1 MPATADDLVERILSA
16 AAELSDERIEQL
28 VAEARREA
36 EAEVKGLLKSSI
48 KAALLQRAL
57 SRLSGTELPQSDPP
71 PQAAA
76 PPAPASP
83 APEVRAREARAP
95 EARKNRFTE
104 QPPAEKGFA
113 CYVYCLTLGD
123 RLTFSEPVHGVDG
136 GGELNLVRFQD
147 LQAVTSR
154 VPLAEFGQA
163 ALAEHAKDPQWL
175 EQKVR
180 AHDQLLKAALAGG
193 PVVPFRFCT
202 LLRSEEDVRQVLE
215 RHHERIREALTRL
228 TGKKEWGVKVLL
240 RETVEPPRNDVP
252 SGRWYLERKQNA
264 ARKEAENRQQ
274 ADERARKCHEQL
286 ASAAEAS
293 AMLPTSTRSGERAVL
308 NTAYLVSDA
317 GERKFHALIAAMDE
331 RLEAD
336 GLTLE
341 VTGPWPPYNFVNL
354 DLSLPT
360 SP

>member
-1 MPATADDLVERILSA
+1 MGSTADELVERILSA
-16 AAELSDERIEQL
+16 AAELSDERIERL
-28 VAEARREA
+28 VADARQEA

-57 SRLSGTELPQSDPP
+57 SKLGAADLPQEE
-71 PQAAA
+71 PQPAMLAA
-76 PPAPASP
+76 P
-83 APEVRAREARAP
+83 APEAQSS
-95 EARKNRFTE
+95 RFADQSPSET
-104 QPPAEKGFA
+104 GTG
-113 CYVYCLTLGD
+113 CYVYCIAPGE
-123 RLTFSEPVHGVDG
+123 RLTFSEPVHGVDDG
-136 GGELNLVRFQD
+136 AELNLVRFQD

-154 VPLAEFGQA
+154 VALAEFGQA
-163 ALAEHAKDPQWL
+163 ALAQRAKDTQWL

-180 AHDQLLKAALAGG
+180 AHDQLLKAALASG

-202 LLRSEEDVRQVLE
+202 IVRSEEDVRQVLE
-215 RHHERIREALTRL
+215 RHHDRIREALARL

-240 RETVEPPRNDVP
+240 REGAEAPRNDVP

-264 ARKEAENRQQ
+264 ARREAENRQH

-286 ASAAEAS
+286 ASAADVSALLPAS
-293 AMLPTSTRSGERAVL
+293 QRAGERAVL
-308 NTAYLVSDA
+308 NAAYLVLDA

-331 RLEAD
+331 RLEPD